1 MILDHKAIA
10 VGFSNKVYPNPSD
23 PILQP
28 FFAGGMKDF
37 EENYLGKTYPYV
49 LAGESIFPD
58 AISGEYVTRD
68 PNLPDTIIGHFRG
81 FTQEFAPQLYGEFL
95 PKILAAGRKFYETVS
110 WQDRVRL
117 LKMIAE
123 VTRSR
128 FCLLCAAKAYETGQS
143 IAEQIGETDEEVDF
157 PLVNAM
163 NLERIH
169 HEKLIASPS
178 FSGDY
183 SGKRYVHHGV
193 FANFSPFN
201 FPGAIPMDMATKA
214 LAMGN
219 AFIEKSS
226 DKSSLCGYLVFETIK
241 IAFERC
247 GIDWRGVVNYMP
259 GGANVASA
267 LLLSPDIAGLSFTGS
282 TAVLKNIRETYSKI
296 ARNGW
301 VGQAPLVYGSA
312 ETSGVNVFIVTKH
325 TDVKRAAAQYVKSFI
340 GRQGQKC
347 SSARIA
353 FVDASVEVEFIEEM
367 KRVLD
372 KVRYGDV
379 KTGADMGAMITKDAR
394 DLLWKQIDALCI
406 KEIVSVLYEK
416 IIRKGPGHDFAPMVL
431 RALPHVALHA
441 QPTTLLMNTEFF
453 GPVSTI
459 VPFNDLAQVRSMCA
473 LSGFALTGAFFTD
486 KLNEARQILS
496 FIPAGNVYGERKCTG
511 ALVET
516 ECFGG
521 LRSASSPNGIKGI
534 QALALFGSMQTLSG
548 FYPSSGKKARRA
560 WKQMLEAEGF
570 VLSKS

>member
-10 VGFSNKVYPNPSD
+10 LGFSQKVYPNPGD
-23 PILQP
+23 PAVKANIEK
-28 FFAGGMKDF
+28 GMKDF
-37 EENYLGKTYPYV
+37 EANYLGQTYPYI
-49 LAGESIFPD
+49 LAGESIYPD

-68 PNLPDTIIGHFRG
+68 PNDPDTIVGHFRS
-81 FTQEFAPQLYGEFL
+81 FTHEFALQLYGEFL
-95 PKILAAGRKFYETVS
+95 PTILAAGRKFHETVS

-117 LKMIAE
+117 LAMISE
-123 VTRSR
+123 VAQER
-128 FCLLCAAKAYETGQS
+128 FWLLCAAKAYETGQS

-157 PLVNAM
+157 PLANAV
-163 NLERIH
+163 NLERMH
-169 HEKLIASPS
+169 CEKLIASPE

-183 SGKRYVHHGV
+183 NGKRYVHHGV

-226 DKSSLCGYLVFETIK
+226 DKASLCGYLVFETIK

-259 GGANVASA
+259 GGADVASA

-282 TAVLKNIRETYSKI
+282 TAVLKHIRETYGKI

-301 VGQAPLVYGSA
+301 AGQAPLVYGSA

-325 TDVKRAAAQYVKSFI
+325 TDVKRAAVQYVKSFI

-353 FVDASVEVEFIEEM
+353 FVDGSVEVGFIMEM
-367 KRVLD
+367 RRVLD
-372 KVRYGDV
+372 EVRYGDV
-379 KTGADMGAMITKDAR
+379 KKGADMGAMITKDAR
-394 DLLWKQIDALCI
+394 DSLLRQIDVLC
-406 KEIVSVLYEK
+406 KDGVVSELYNK
-416 IIRKGPGHDFAPMVL
+416 SIQRGVGHDFAPMVL
-431 RALPHVALHA
+431 RALPHVSS
-441 QPTTLLMNTEFF
+441 QIIPTALLMNTEFF

-459 VPFNDLAQVRSMCA
+459 VPFGDLAQVRSMCA
-473 LSGFALTGAFFTD
+473 QSRFALTGAFFTD
-486 KLNEARQILS
+486 KLDEARQILS

-521 LRSASSPNGIKGI
+521 LRSASSPSGIKGI

-548 FYPSSGKKARRA
+548 FYPSSEKKARRA